1 MTFPLI
7 PALIGGGLSY
17 LSGSAE
23 ADLQSNMQ
31 QTQWGFQDQLSNQ
44 FALDPLM
51 QMVFRNVTQ
60 QGWDPRE
67 MMKMGSEQID
77 AVGRRRAFDAKRN
90 LAKYGFQPGSQ
101 MHDFMRS
108 AQEQQ
113 QGWAR
118 DDLSGLIAM
127 QSPMSQL
134 QNQMA
139 NVAGYTQALG
149 PQIGM
154 AAQGMGAGGITPP
167 APPTGQ
173 IPGGGGAGGGV
184 GGLV

>member
-1 MTFPLI
+1 MVLPLAS
-7 PALIGGGLSY
+7 ALVGGGLSY
-17 LSGSAE
+17 LAGSQA
-23 ADLQSNMQ
+23 ADLQQNMQ
-31 QTQWGFQDQLSNQ
+31 QTQWGFQDQLANQ
-44 FALDPLM
+44 FGGDPLM
-51 QMVFRNVTQ
+51 QMVFRNVNRQ
-60 QGWDPRE
+60 DWNPRE

-101 MHDFMRS
+101 MHDFMRT

-134 QNQMA
+134 QGQT
-139 NVAGYTQALG
+139 AGALGYSQALG

-154 AAQGMGAGGITPP
+154 AAQGLA
-167 APPTGQ
+167 
-173 IPGGGGAGGGV
+173 GGGGTF
-184 GGLV
+184 

>member
-1 MTFPLI
+1 MVLPLL
-7 PALIGGGLSY
+7 AAGVGGGLSY
-17 LSGSAE
+17 LAGSQA
-23 ADLQSNMQ
+23 ADLQQNMQ
-31 QTQWGFQDQLSNQ
+31 QTQWGFQDQLANQ
-44 FALDPLM
+44 FGRDPLM
-51 QMVFRNVTQ
+51 QMALRNVTQ
-60 QGWDPRE
+60 QPWDPRE

-77 AVGRRRAFDAKRN
+77 AVGRRRSFDAKRN
-90 LAKYGFQPGSQ
+90 LAKWGFQPGSQ
-101 MHDFMRS
+101 IHDFMRT

-113 QGWAR
+113 QGRAR

-154 AAQGMGAGGITPP
+154 AAAGMGSGGITPP

-173 IPGGGGAGGGV
+173 IPGGGGGGGV